1 MATNPCL
8 PILHSHHL
16 HDPLVTFHPPA
27 PFLGPRGEPPPQS
40 VHVRYELHTNG
51 NYDKMHLRDRLLIIQ
66 DLVFDLRQEMAD
78 LNYRLQATDGKLA
91 SCLQLLFSMQ
101 VALAQESVEATPGEA
116 TAIATDGGS
125 HSAHHS
131 DDREPAKTEHDH
143 QDEGIKHDEASEP
156 TYKPTYIE
164 EEPFPGDLPPMW
176 PAFSPG
182 V

>member
-1 MATNPCL
+1 MDTTPL
-8 PILHSHHL
+8 LHP
-16 HDPLVTFHPPA
+16 HDPLVLFHRPA

-40 VHVRYELHTNG
+40 AHTRAGLHADG
-51 NYDKMHLRDRLLIIQ
+51 YFDKLHLRDRLPIIQ

-101 VALAQESVEATPGEA
+101 VALAQESVEAMPGEA
-116 TAIATDGGS
+116 TAAATDGGS
-125 HSAHHS
+125 HRAQHS
-131 DDREPAKTEHDH
+131 DNRVPAKTEHGSR
-143 QDEGIKHDEASEP
+143 DEGIKRDEASEP